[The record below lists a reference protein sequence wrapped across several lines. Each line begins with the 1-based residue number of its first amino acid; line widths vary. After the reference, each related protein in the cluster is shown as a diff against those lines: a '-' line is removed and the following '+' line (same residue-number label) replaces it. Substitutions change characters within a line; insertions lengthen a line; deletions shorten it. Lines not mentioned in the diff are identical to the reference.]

1 MTQGQSLYFI
11 SVVFAAAA
19 SQNVTIP
26 VTLVLFTEHFSL
38 KELVLEGGQRE
49 GFLGQGSF
57 SPGKGVR
64 GHTIP

>member
-1 MTQGQSLYFI
+1 M
-11 SVVFAAAA
+11 VFAAAA

-26 VTLVLFTEHFSL
+26 VTPVLFTEHFRL